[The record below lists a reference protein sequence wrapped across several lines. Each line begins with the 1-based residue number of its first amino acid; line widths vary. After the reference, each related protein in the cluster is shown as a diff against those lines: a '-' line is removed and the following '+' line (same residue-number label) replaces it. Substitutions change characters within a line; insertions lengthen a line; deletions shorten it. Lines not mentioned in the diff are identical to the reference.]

1 MNKTLFTLFTAVG
14 LFIGLSIFGIPSI
27 FPPSSAQKKYVGQWE
42 YAAITF
48 TSIPYYSENQAVV
61 TGIANVCYLQQNG
74 CRNEEAKAE
83 VIYAKFLQDYRL
95 ENTSNSKN
103 LAYSRAKELAY
114 TKAVARL
121 GAEGW
126 EIVGQPSVNFDVY
139 IPDNQGNYYI
149 GQTNKE
155 VKPNL
160 YFKRLAQ

>member
-1 MNKTLFTLFTAVG
+1 MNKTLFAAIG
-14 LFIGLSIFGIPSI
+14 LLIGLSIFGISTI
-27 FPPSSAQKKYVGQWE
+27 FSPSSAQKKYVNQWE

-48 TSIPYYSENQAVV
+48 TSIPYYSENQAVI
-61 TGIANVCYLQQNG
+61 TGVANVCYLQQNG

-95 ENTSNSKN
+95 ENTNDSKN

-114 TKAVARL
+114 TKAFAKL

-126 EIVGQPSVNFDVY
+126 EVVGQPSVNFDIY
-139 IPDNQGNYYI
+139 ISDNQGVYSI
-149 GQTNKE
+149 VQTNKE
-155 VKPNL
+155 VKPNI